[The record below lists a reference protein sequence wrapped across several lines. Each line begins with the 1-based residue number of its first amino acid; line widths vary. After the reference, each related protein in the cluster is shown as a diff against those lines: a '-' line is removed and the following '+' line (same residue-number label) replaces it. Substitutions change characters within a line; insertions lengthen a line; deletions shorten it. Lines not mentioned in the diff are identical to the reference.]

1 MRFVLKR
8 KAYELSK
15 EEVEEKMKK
24 VAPEVI
30 RKHYVVII
38 EMKFPPKQVL
48 GEVLGLGRVEFTT
61 MDAVNILKRLGFEVG
76 HYKL

>member
-1 MRFVLKR
+1 MRFILKG
-8 KAYELSK
+8 KAYELRK
-15 EEVEEKMKK
+15 EEVEEKMQR
-24 VAPEVI
+24 VTPEVI

-48 GEVLGLGRVEFTT
+48 GEILDLGRVEFTS
-61 MDAVNILKRLGFEVG
+61 MDAVNILKRLGFEMG